1 MIPVGTD
8 VALPNDEENF
18 MVIYKIKLDTFS
30 ARLSTGKT
38 HELG

>member
-1 MIPVGTD
+1 
-8 VALPNDEENF
+8 NDEENF
-18 MVIYKIKLDTFS
+18 IVIYKIKLDTFS